1 MRKTI
6 FAFAVIFSQI
16 FAPISAMADP
26 ADLVTNGSFELNGGL
41 GQING
46 TISYATDW
54 TRTVLN
60 NPDSEGFAFIMN
72 NTADSVGAPSI
83 YTAGSGQNVKI
94 WGPGN
99 GVNNGFTGSP
109 DGGYFMV
116 LDGDYGKSSLS
127 QTISGLTLGQQYE
140 LSFQWAIGQL
150 EGTFGDYWAQV
161 DVSFGSESMSTGL
174 TPVASQGFR
183 AWETLTHTFT
193 ATSNSQT
200 LTFTPSGP
208 SGLPPVV
215 MLDGISLNA
224 VPVPEPSTY
233 LLGGMATLILGF
245 LSWKKQNRKA
255 RRLAA

>member
-6 FAFAVIFSQI
+6 FAIAVIASQI
-16 FAPISAMADP
+16 FAPNAAKADP
-26 ADLVTNGSFELNGGL
+26 ADLVSNGSFEANGGL

-54 TRTVLN
+54 SRTVLN

-83 YTAGSGQNVKI
+83 FTPDSGQNVKI
-94 WGPGN
+94 WGPAN
-99 GVNNGFTGSP
+99 GSNNGFTGSP

-116 LDGDYGKSSLS
+116 LDGAYGRSSIS
-127 QTISGLTLGQQYE
+127 QTISGLTLGLQYE
-140 LSFQWAIGQL
+140 LSFQWAAGQL
-150 EGTFGDYWAQV
+150 TDSAGDFWAQL
-161 DVSFGSESMSTGL
+161 DVSFGPDSASTGQ
-174 TPVASQGFR
+174 TFVASQGFSP
-183 AWETLTHTFT
+183 WLTFT
-193 ATSNSQT
+193 NIFTASSTSQT

-208 SGLPPVV
+208 SGLQPVV
-215 MLDGISLNA
+215 LLDGVSLNA

-233 LLGGMATLILGF
+233 LLGGMATVILAL